1 MRNDRS
7 LRSHDGGCAAYEKA
21 RAEHGFIA
29 RAVGVI
35 GAQRRHRGRRPHH

>member
-7 LRSHDGGCAAYEKA
+7 LRSHDGGCAAYELA
-21 RAEHGFIA
+21 PAERWIMA